1 MMFANRVDAGRQ
13 LADALRY
20 RRSLDT
26 VVVGVT
32 KGGVPVA
39 AEIARALGTPLD
51 ICIVRKLVVQRVV
64 PITIGAIA
72 EGGATYF
79 EPERLS
85 RFGVSSDEL
94 ATTIARETR
103 EVARLSRLFR
113 DRPPF
118 ELRGRD
124 VVLVDDGLVT
134 GVTISAAVFAVA
146 ARGARRIELAT
157 PLAAAEVL
165 DRVQVELDHVTCL
178 LGEPNLV
185 SIGSRYRQFDPVSEA
200 EIITAL
206 EVARLDLEALPATT
220 PVASGIPHT

>member
-1 MMFANRVDAGRQ
+1 MMFANRADAGRQ

-39 AEIARALGTPLD
+39 VEVARALGTPLD

-79 EPERLS
+79 DPDRLA

-103 EVARLSRLFR
+103 EAARLARLFR

-118 ELRGRD
+118 DLRGRD

-146 ARGARRIELAT
+146 ARGASRIELAT
-157 PLAAAEVL
+157 PIAAAEVL
-165 DRVQVELDHVTCL
+165 ERVQVELDHVTCL
-178 LGEPNLV
+178 LSEPNLV

-206 EVARLDLEALPATT
+206 EVARLDLEALPAMT